1 MSLAWHGIR
10 LRKRMR
16 TPTFWLALVHIS
28 LMCCV
33 KLRFLSIFTPNSL
46 ICSVF
51 MISSL
56 AMVRTLPFLCL
67 FTSLL
72 CCYRYLMPL
81 ISRSAHKVLFSVPCS
96 MQKPAPYRG
105 LVYADLIL
113 SRENSA
119 KLVKEQPQTVYAQID
134 PVKTASVKISQKN
147 PEETKDGEH
156 K

>member
-1 MSLAWHGIR
+1 ML
-10 LRKRMR
+10 
-16 TPTFWLALVHIS
+16 
-28 LMCCV
+28 
-33 KLRFLSIFTPNSL
+33 FLLLLLFACL
-46 ICSVF
+46 FVY
-51 MISSL
+51 
-56 AMVRTLPFLCL
+56 L

-72 CCYRYLMPL
+72 CCYRYLVSL
-81 ISRSAHKVLFSVPCS
+81 VSRSAHKVLFSVPCS
-96 MQKPAPYRG
+96 MYKPAPYRG

-119 KLVKEQPQTVYAQID
+119 KLVKEQSQTVYAQID